1 MDKRKGST
9 HARSR
14 GRVEGQSGHPGSSR
28 RKGRPMTTG
37 RGRNGRSGT
46 RRAKKVNRARKRRNK
61 ILFGMIIILLIM
73 ILAAGAVFFK
83 RYGSSNEEADKEQY
97 YGIENSDDLALI
109 INNEVV
115 KKEESSAESSSDSST
130 DSVIPGKVFDGQY
143 YVAYPVLRDKINS
156 RFYWDANERVLLYT
170 LPDGNISV
178 SENSSEY
185 TAVNET
191 KSEDY
196 VILKTDGDIAYI
208 ALPFIQEY
216 TNMEYSV
223 EQEPNRAIIT
233 SKWGEIE
240 TAEVKKDTQVRYLG
254 GVKSPILTEVK
265 KSDKVTVLEDEDDW
279 MKVATADGYV
289 GYIKTKSLKN
299 QKKEK
304 ISRDFTEPVYSDM
317 TEDHSINMAW
327 HNVTNTAANNAV
339 QQVLASTSGLTTI
352 APTWF
357 SLADTE
363 GNISSIADAD
373 YVNYAHTAG
382 LKVWAVFRD
391 FHGGINSYDET
402 YETLS
407 YTSKRAKL
415 EDQVVAAAVAAGVDG
430 INLDFELISSKCGV
444 HYVQLV
450 RDYVVIMAYDE
461 HTEGSYEAGSV
472 ASISYLQNGIE
483 KTLEKVSADKVIA
496 GIPFFTRLWFETAKS
511 PEKLSEEAG
520 TEAASYPNKVSSKA
534 LGMEEAA
541 QSVANAGATAQWDE
555 KTQQN
560 YAKWSADG
568 GTYRIW
574 LEDAQSLEA
583 KLKVIQE
590 NKLAGVAEWSLGR
603 EESSVWKLI
612 SQYVN

>member
-1 MDKRKGST
+1 MNERKR
-9 HARSR
+9 H
-14 GRVEGQSGHPGSSR
+14 R
-28 RKGRPMTTG
+28 RKGR
-37 RGRNGRSGT
+37 RRRRRSPGI
-46 RRAKKVNRARKRRNK
+46 ALIISIV
-61 ILFGMIIILLIM
+61 LVIII
-73 ILAAGAVFFK
+73 AVAGIFVVWK
-83 RYGSSNEEADKEQY
+83 RYGPSNERADLEQY
-97 YGIENSDDLALI
+97 YGLDSKDEIAVVIDDEVIRSEDLAQD
-109 INNEVV
+109 E
-115 KKEESSAESSSDSST
+115 AEGLK
-130 DSVIPGKVFDGQY
+130 VIPAKVYDSEY
-143 YVAYPVLRDKINS
+143 YIEASVVRDKINE
-156 RFYWDANERVLLYT
+156 RFYWDSNEQILLYT
-170 LPDGNISV
+170 LPSGNVSV
-178 SENSSEY
+178 VADTNEY
-185 TAVNET
+185 TEVNEQ
-191 KSEDY
+191 KSVDY
-196 VILKTDGDIAYI
+196 TILKMEGDKVYI
-208 ALPFIQEY
+208 ALPFIQTY
-216 TNMEYSV
+216 TNMEYKV
-223 EQEPNRAIIT
+223 YQDPNRIVIT
-233 SKWGEIE
+233 ADWGKKE
-240 TAEVKKDTQVRYLG
+240 TAVIKGDTQIRYQG
-254 GVKSPILTEVK
+254 GVKSPVLTDVK
-265 KSDKVTVLEDEDDW
+265 KNDKVTVLEDEDDW
-279 MKVATADGYV
+279 QKVATADGFI
-289 GYIKTKSLKN
+289 GYLKSSKLKD

-304 ISRDFTEPVYSDM
+304 TSRDFAEPEYTSISKDYK
-317 TEDHSINMAW
+317 INMAW
-327 HNVTNTAANNAV
+327 HNVTNAAANNAV

-382 LKVWAVFRD
+382 LEVWAVFRD
-391 FHGGINSYDET
+391 FHGGTNSYDET
-402 YETLS
+402 YETLR

-450 RDYVVIMAYDE
+450 RELSVKCHQNNLVFSVDNYVPQSYNSHYDLKEQGIVADYVVIMAYDE

-472 ASISYLQNGIE
+472 ASISYLQDGIE
-483 KTLEKVSADKVIA
+483 KTLKKVSADKVIA

-511 PEKLSEEAG
+511 PEQLSEEAG

-541 QSVANAGATAQWDE
+541 QSVVNAGATAQWDE